1 LQCAHHRPYT
11 LKPKQAKVMS
21 AAFEITSE
29 DVRSVME
36 INGRPVDEAT
46 AEKLLHDVIAPE
58 DGRIE
63 KAALYGNE
71 MEEQTEYAYQEIAK
85 ILREAGVLVAVHCS
99 DAVAEREARRLER
112 NKLNSKEAM

>member
-1 LQCAHHRPYT
+1 
-11 LKPKQAKVMS
+11 MS
-21 AAFEITSE
+21 TAFEITSE

-71 MEEQTEYAYQEIAK
+71 MEEQTVRLSGNCQNPPRGGSLNLTSAGHSSACCQLSVFAMGNTKHRLWK
-85 ILREAGVLVAVHCS
+85 IR
-99 DAVAEREARRLER
+99 
-112 NKLNSKEAM
+112 M

>member
-1 LQCAHHRPYT
+1 
-11 LKPKQAKVMS
+11 MS
-21 AAFEITSE
+21 TAFEITSE

-71 MEEQTEYAYQEIAK
+71 MEEQTDTPIRK
-85 ILREAGVLVAVHCS
+85 LPKS
-99 DAVAEREARRLER
+99 SARRE
-112 NKLNSKEAM
+112 S

>member
-1 LQCAHHRPYT
+1 
-11 LKPKQAKVMS
+11 MS
-21 AAFEITSE
+21 TAFEITSE

-71 MEEQTEYAYQEIAK
+71 YGGADGVRLSGNCQNPPRGGSLNLTS
-85 ILREAGVLVAVHCS
+85 AGHSSACCQLSVS
-99 DAVAEREARRLER
+99 
-112 NKLNSKEAM
+112 AMGNTK

>member
-1 LQCAHHRPYT
+1 MQRRHARKRRLQCAHHRPYT
-11 LKPKQAKVMS
+11 LKSKQAKVMS
-21 AAFEITSE
+21 TAFEITSE

-71 MEEQTEYAYQEIAK
+71 MEEQTEYAYQELAK
-85 ILREAGVLVAVHCS
+85 ILREAGVLT
-99 DAVAEREARRLER
+99 
-112 NKLNSKEAM
+112 

>member
-1 LQCAHHRPYT
+1 MSTATVGEHLRKRDAGED
-11 LKPKQAKVMS
+11 AKAS
-21 AAFEITSE
+21 RSKAALAMRASSPLHF
-29 DVRSVME
+29 
-36 INGRPVDEAT
+36 
-46 AEKLLHDVIAPE
+46 EKLLHDVIAPE